1 MKIYIDD
8 GSTNIKLTWS
18 EEGIQKYFISPNS
31 FKRDWSVS
39 FGDSHSSNYT
49 INGEMYSFDAIS
61 PIAVTTTN
69 VGYQYSDVN
78 VIAVHHALLQS
89 KLSPQDVEIVVSLP
103 IAEYFDTKNQPNS
116 ANIQRKKDNFKKSV
130 EVKDGRTFNIK
141 NVEVMPESI
150 PAGFS
155 IAKALDDLDS
165 LLIVDLGG
173 TTLDIAQVMGK
184 MSGVSK
190 IYGNSHLGVSMMTQS
205 VKEALSLAKTNGSN
219 YLADDIIINSHD
231 MNYLKR
237 RINDAS
243 QINQVLASLKESK
256 HRLINRVLDAVNT
269 FSGYTHVMVI
279 GGGAEIIADAIKSHC
294 VTRED
299 RFFKSENPQ
308 FDLVN
313 GMFSIG

>member
-18 EEGIQKYFISPNS
+18 EDGIQKHFISPNS

-39 FGDSHSSNYT
+39 FGDNNSSNYT

-61 PIAVTTTN
+61 PTAVTTTN
-69 VGYQYSDVN
+69 VAYQYSDVN

-89 KLSPQDVEIVVSLP
+89 KLTPQNVEIVVSLP
-103 IAEYFDTKNQPNS
+103 IAEFFDTKNQPNLS
-116 ANIQRKKDNFKKSV
+116 NIEKKKENFKKKV
-130 EVKDGRTFNIK
+130 EVKDGKTFNITS
-141 NVEVMPESI
+141 VEVMPESI

-155 IAKALDDLDS
+155 IAKDLDELDS

-184 MSGVSK
+184 MNGVSK
-190 IYGNSHLGVSMMTQS
+190 IYGDSNLGVSMITQS
-205 VKEALSLAKTNGSN
+205 VKEALSSAKTNGSH
-219 YLADDIIINSHD
+219 YLADDIIIHSD
-231 MNYLKR
+231 DLNYLKR

-243 QINQVLASLKESK
+243 KIDMVLSALNESR
-256 HRLINRVLDAVNT
+256 HRLIHRVLDAVNI

-279 GGGAEIIADAIKSHC
+279 GGGAEIISETIKSHC

-299 RFFKSENPQ
+299 RFFKSNYPQ

>member
-116 ANIQRKKDNFKKSV
+116 ANIQRKK
-130 EVKDGRTFNIK
+130 IILK
-141 NVEVMPESI
+141 NRLKLKTEEP
-150 PAGFS
+150 
-155 IAKALDDLDS
+155 L
-165 LLIVDLGG
+165 
-173 TTLDIAQVMGK
+173 T
-184 MSGVSK
+184 SK
-190 IYGNSHLGVSMMTQS
+190 
-205 VKEALSLAKTNGSN
+205 
-219 YLADDIIINSHD
+219 
-231 MNYLKR
+231 R
-237 RINDAS
+237 
-243 QINQVLASLKESK
+243 
-256 HRLINRVLDAVNT
+256 
-269 FSGYTHVMVI
+269 
-279 GGGAEIIADAIKSHC
+279 
-294 VTRED
+294 
-299 RFFKSENPQ
+299 
-308 FDLVN
+308 
-313 GMFSIG
+313 